1 MIDHEKMVCWPTVDL
16 LVEISEV
23 KVAKPTI
30 EKVENHKNWLFLK
43 IWSKGRI
50 AFGIGAKHI

>member
-16 LVEISEV
+16 LVEISDVEV
-23 KVAKPTI
+23 GNPTN
-30 EKVENHKNWLFLK
+30 ENVENCKNWIFLK
-43 IWSKGRI
+43 IPSIGRI